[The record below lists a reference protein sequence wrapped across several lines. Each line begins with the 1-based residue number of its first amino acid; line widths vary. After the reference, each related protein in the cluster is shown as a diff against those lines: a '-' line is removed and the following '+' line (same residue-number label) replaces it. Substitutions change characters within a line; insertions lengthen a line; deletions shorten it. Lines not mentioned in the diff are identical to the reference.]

1 MRLRNSLW
9 LLLMLAGV
17 CAAQDTNFPAGPQYL
32 ITQSSTLFLH
42 SIATPSLSFQ
52 SEAAPAPFASPAGTP
67 ETVPVSQVE
76 ETPPPLPAGIN
87 LARVYWGPFP
97 DVAKQAGEV
106 EMAGSELPKNL
117 PASITDVGVTAVL
130 NGQSLRQSG
139 YEGDGTSLGETAA
152 FWKSHAPHA
161 SHTYTNKDVQ
171 RASGS

>member
-9 LLLMLAGV
+9 LLLIVAGV
-17 CAAQDTNFPAGPQYL
+17 CAAQDTNFHAGPQYL

-52 SEAAPAPFASPAGTP
+52 SEAAPAPFASPGGTP

-76 ETPPPLPAGIN
+76 ETPAPLPAGMN
-87 LARVYWGPFP
+87 LGRIYWGPFP
-97 DVAKQAGEV
+97 DVAKQASEI
-106 EMAGSELPKNL
+106 EIAGSELPKNL

-130 NGQSLRQSG
+130 NVQSLRQ
-139 YEGDGTSLGETAA
+139 EGTSLGETAA

-161 SHTYTNKDVQ
+161 SRTYTNKDVQ